1 MKIASLLPSATEIV
15 YALGLEEHL
24 VGVTFECDYPPQ
36 ARADADIV
44 VGGMEMLHLSPAEI
58 DAAVRDKLVADDNL
72 YELQIDRL
80 RALQPDLI
88 LTQDLCRVCA
98 VPSGQVDAAMDTIG
112 CTADIVTLDPNT
124 LDDVLQSLI
133 DVARAAGVEERGN
146 ALVASLRDRLSA
158 LAARLEGMPRPRV
171 FVLEWVE
178 PAFLAGHW
186 VPDVVIAGGGEPVLC
201 TPGNRSYPTTW
212 AEINAA
218 NPDVII
224 VAPCGFGTDDSAAQ
238 AMTIVELA
246 PPGVPIWAVDANAY
260 IVRPS
265 PRLVDGAEIIAAIL
279 HPSIFPTPDPALAR
293 RVA

>member
-36 ARADADIV
+36 ARADVDIV
-44 VGGMEMLHLSPAEI
+44 VGGLDMLHLTPGEI

-98 VPSGQVDAAMDTIG
+98 VPSGQVDAAMVSIG
-112 CTADIVTLDPNT
+112 CSAEVVTLDPNT
-124 LDDVLQSLI
+124 LDDVLQSLV
-133 DVARAAGVEERGN
+133 DVARAAGVEERGHE
-146 ALVASLRDRLSA
+146 LVTSLRDRIA
-158 LAARLEGMPRPRV
+158 VLANRLDGLPRPRV

-186 VPDVVIAGGGEPVLC
+186 VPDVVIAAGGEPVLC
-201 TPGNRSYPTTW
+201 TPGSRSYPTTW
-212 AEINAA
+212 DEINAA

-224 VAPCGFGTDDSAAQ
+224 VAPCGFGTDDAAAQ
-238 AMTIVELA
+238 ALTIVDLA
-246 PPGVPIWAVDANAY
+246 TPATPIWAVDANAY

>member
-44 VGGMEMLHLSPAEI
+44 VGGLDMLHLTPGEI

-98 VPSGQVDAAMDTIG
+98 VPSGQVDAAMVSIG
-112 CTADIVTLDPNT
+112 CSAEVVTLDPNT
-124 LDDVLQSLI
+124 LDDVLQSLV
-133 DVARAAGVEERGN
+133 DVARAAGVEERGHE
-146 ALVASLRDRLSA
+146 LVTSLRDRLA
-158 LAARLEGMPRPRV
+158 VLTNRLDGLPRPRV

-186 VPDVVIAGGGEPVLC
+186 VPDVVIAAGGEPVLC
-201 TPGNRSYPTTW
+201 TPGSRSYPTTW
-212 AEINAA
+212 DEINAA

-224 VAPCGFGTDDSAAQ
+224 VAPCGFGTDDAAAQ
-238 AMTIVELA
+238 ALTIVDLA
-246 PPGVPIWAVDANAY
+246 TPATPIWAVDANAY

-279 HPSIFPTPDPALAR
+279 HPSIFPTPGPALAR